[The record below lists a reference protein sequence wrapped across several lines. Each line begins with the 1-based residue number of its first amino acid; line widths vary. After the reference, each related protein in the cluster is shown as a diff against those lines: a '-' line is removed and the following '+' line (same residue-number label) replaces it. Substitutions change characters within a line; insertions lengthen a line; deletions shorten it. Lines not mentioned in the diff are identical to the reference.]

1 MSKTIILRCDYF
13 EGSGAGHLK
22 RCNILASQLKKKGY
36 EPILIID
43 DSQLEII
50 IPIDVYYE
58 KISFENFDEIR
69 DAVFVKEIAVKYK
82 ASLIIGDSYRITK
95 KWVNKL
101 KESGFIT
108 VLIDDHGIDFKADLT
123 INYTPFNNLEK
134 IYSKKNYLR
143 GPKYFIT
150 NSKFCRNKIINP
162 KKIIAHAGGIGD
174 FSKAKYIYK
183 NLAEIA
189 DQENIYI
196 DWICPNPESKKSLL
210 KIINLNHNDKILDWQ
225 EESSAL
231 WSRYQI
237 VLGPASTSLFE
248 AILQGAL
255 PISFQISDTQSTEL
269 KEWLTLGHALHIP
282 NSNKENNSFIKS
294 LIKLAIANF
303 QYFLDNL
310 DSFSKELD
318 TKGADRVVLEIE
330 KLFNPSISKISS
342 YQLPEF
348 DSGIR
353 KCTIRDSEAFLQARL
368 SKKVREMSTNPNHI
382 IKWPEH
388 LNWWIQDSADKYL
401 FKNSSNST
409 EAFIW
414 VKEWKIENQKYL
426 TAGWF
431 PASKKTTF
439 TSILKIL
446 DWQIKFYSKK
456 RNNYKWVATVHDDNK
471 AAIAINRRF
480 GFVDASPE
488 TYDVLPILYPGTTSK
503 FKVLELII

>member
-22 RCNILASQLKKKGY
+22 RCNILAYQLKKKGY
-36 EPILIID
+36 KPILIID
-43 DSQLEII
+43 DSPLEII
-50 IPIDVYYE
+50 IPINVNYE
-58 KISFENFDEIR
+58 KINFENFDEMR
-69 DAVFVKEIAVKYK
+69 DAGFVKEIALKYK
-82 ASLIIGDSYRITK
+82 ASLVIGDSYRITK

-101 KESGFIT
+101 KESGLIT
-108 VLIDDHGIDFKADLT
+108 VLIDDHGIDFKADLI
-123 INYTPFNNLEK
+123 INYTPFNKLEK
-134 IYSKKNYLR
+134 IYFKQNYLR

-150 NSKFCRNKIINP
+150 NSKFCRNKIIKP

-196 DWICPNPESKKSLL
+196 DWICSNPESKKSIL
-210 KIINLNHNDKILDWQ
+210 KNINLNDNDKILDWQ
-225 EESSAL
+225 EESSDL

-237 VLGPASTSLFE
+237 VVGPASTSLYE
-248 AILQGAL
+248 AILQGTL

-269 KEWLTLGHALHIP
+269 KDWLSIGHALHIS
-282 NSNKENNSFIKS
+282 NSNKKNNSFIKS

-303 QYFLDNL
+303 QYFLDKL

-330 KLFNPSISKISS
+330 KLFNPSIYKLTSN
-342 YQLPEF
+342 QLPKLE
-348 DSGIR
+348 SGIR
-353 KCTIRDSEAFLQARL
+353 KCTIQDSESFLKARIT
-368 SKKVREMSTNPNHI
+368 KKVREMSTNPNHI

-388 LNWWIQDSADKYL
+388 LNWWIHGSADKYL
-401 FKNSSNST
+401 FINNSNST

-414 VKEWKIENQKYL
+414 VKEWEIENQKYL

-431 PASKKTTF
+431 PASKIIAF

-446 DWQIKFYSKK
+446 DWQIKFYKNRRTS
-456 RNNYKWVATVHDDNK
+456 YKWVATVHEDNK

-480 GFVDASPE
+480 GFVDASPK

-503 FKVLELII
+503 FIVLELIV